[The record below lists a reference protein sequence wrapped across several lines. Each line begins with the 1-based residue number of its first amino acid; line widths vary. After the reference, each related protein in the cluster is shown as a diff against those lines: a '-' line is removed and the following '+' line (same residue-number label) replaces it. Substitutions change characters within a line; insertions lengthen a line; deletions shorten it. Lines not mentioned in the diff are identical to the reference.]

1 MNYRFKEII
10 AAIGL
15 KNKELAGELGI
26 TPAAVSDIANGRVK
40 NISGSL
46 LILLQLKFNINPSWL
61 LTGEG
66 EMFSPP
72 SDVKEGKVSYTAI
85 SDISDITRTRW
96 FKNLTKEQREII
108 THLASVKDREI
119 LKKVSDIMSRQS
131 AKEKG
136 DRDLDDLDR
145 ELQRK

>member
-15 KNKELAGELGI
+15 KNKELARELGI
-26 TPAAVSDIANGRVK
+26 TPAAVSDIVNGRVK

-46 LILLQLKFNINPSWL
+46 LILLQLKFNINPDWL

-66 EMFSPP
+66 DMFNTP
-72 SDVKEGKVSYTAI
+72 SDVKDGKVNYTSI
-85 SDISDITRTRW
+85 TDINEITRTKW
-96 FKNLTKEQREII
+96 FKNLSKEQREII
-108 THLASVKDREI
+108 THLASVKDRGI

-136 DRDLDDLDR
+136 DLELEELDR
-145 ELQRK
+145 ELNRK

>member
-15 KNKELAGELGI
+15 KNKELARELGI
-26 TPAAVSDIANGRVK
+26 TPAAVSDIVNGRVK

-46 LILLQLKFNINPSWL
+46 LILLQLKFNINPDWL

-66 EMFSPP
+66 EMFLSP
-72 SDVKEGKVSYTAI
+72 SDVKDGKVNYTSI
-85 SDISDITRTRW
+85 TDINEITRTKW
-96 FKNLTKEQREII
+96 FKNLSKEQREII
-108 THLASVKDREI
+108 THLASVKDRGI

-136 DRDLDDLDR
+136 DLELEELDR
-145 ELQRK
+145 ELNRK